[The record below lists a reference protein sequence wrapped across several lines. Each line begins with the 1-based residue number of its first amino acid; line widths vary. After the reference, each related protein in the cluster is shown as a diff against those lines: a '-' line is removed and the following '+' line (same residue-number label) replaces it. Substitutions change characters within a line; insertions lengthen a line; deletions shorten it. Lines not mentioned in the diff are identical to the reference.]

1 MSASSLTIRNV
12 RPSLREI
19 MSDDFVRKDLH
30 DANMAEIRALMA
42 ASEAQH
48 QRIATEIK
56 ADSDTFRAE
65 FRGEIKN
72 LHTRIDGVIDTF
84 SVAINDMK
92 EAQSQTLAKWA
103 IGVAVL
109 VGVVQ
114 VVVSVVL
121 NFWR

>member
-1 MSASSLTIRNV
+1 
-12 RPSLREI
+12 
-19 MSDDFVRKDLH
+19 MSDELVRKDLH
-30 DANMAEIRALMA
+30 DANMAEIKALMA
-42 ASEAQH
+42 ASEARH
-48 QRIATEIK
+48 EK
-56 ADSDTFRAE
+56 LSAE
-65 FRGEIKN
+65 LQGEIKN

-114 VVVSVVL
+114 VVVSVIL
-121 NFWR
+121 NFWK